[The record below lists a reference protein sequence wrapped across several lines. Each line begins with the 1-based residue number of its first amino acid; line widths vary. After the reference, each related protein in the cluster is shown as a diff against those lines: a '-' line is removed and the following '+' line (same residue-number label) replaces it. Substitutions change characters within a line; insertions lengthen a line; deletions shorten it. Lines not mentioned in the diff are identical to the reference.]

1 MGVSEPFIRRPIAT
15 SLLGIALLIGGLLG
29 YFALPVSALPQV
41 DFPTVQVTTQ
51 LPGASPDVIASL
63 ITAPLERQL
72 GQIPSLSAMNS
83 TSSFGVSQISLQFDL
98 NRDIDGAT
106 QDVQAAI
113 NAAAGVL
120 PKTLPYPP
128 TYAKVNPADAP
139 VMTLALRSDT
149 ISLRAM
155 SDIADTLLA
164 QRLSQISGVGRVSV
178 LGGLKPAVRIQA
190 DLARLAAYGIAME
203 DLRTAIASANVSG
216 PKGSLDGAQ
225 QSYIIAANDQIA
237 AADAYKPVII
247 AYRNGSPVTIA
258 DVAQIVDGLEN
269 DRTGGWYQGSP
280 AVIIDIQ
287 RQPGANVIDV
297 VSQIRAEIPKV
308 QRAIPAGV
316 NLTIVSDRTV
326 TIRAS
331 VRDVQFTLILSVVLV
346 TLVVLLFLRSLRA
359 TLIAGVALP
368 LSLITSFGIMYFA
381 GFSLDNLSLM
391 ALTIGT
397 GFVVDDAIVMIEN
410 IVRHMENGDSA
421 MEASLKGASE
431 IGFTVISL
439 TVSLI
444 AVFIPLLFMSGLV
457 GRMFREFALTLTI
470 AVVTSAVVSLTLT
483 PMMCSRLLKH
493 AHEELAVPGLAAVS
507 RFIDRTVGFYHRTLL
522 WVLERQRATLV
533 VTFATLIA
541 TLALYV
547 VAPKG
552 FLPLQDTAS
561 ITAVTEAGPD
571 VSFAEMQ
578 KRQAEAAD
586 AIKADP
592 DVTGVVS
599 VIGAGSVNPT
609 TNVGRLV
616 MTLKPRGERRDD
628 VSVVIT
634 RLKERVAAIPG
645 MTIYF
650 QPVQDVQISTQSS
663 RSQYQYTLTGTDAAL
678 VSEWARKLVAEM
690 RRDPL
695 FRDVSS
701 EAQEGGL
708 RAQLTV
714 DRTRAGQLGV
724 SLQGITDTL
733 NDAFAQR
740 QISTI
745 YGQANQYRVVLEAL
759 PMYQRD
765 PSILSKLYLPGAA
778 SATAGAPNAQ
788 VPLSAVATLTRTT
801 APLAISH
808 QAQFPSI
815 SLSFNLAPGAALGDA
830 VEAVK
835 TIETRIEMPN
845 SIVGVYAGDA
855 AEFAKALAGQP
866 WLLLAAVITIYIVLG
881 VLYESY
887 IHPITILSTLPSAGV
902 GAILALML
910 CGQDLSVI
918 GLIGII
924 LLMGHRQ
931 EERDHDDR
939 LRARGRARAGDVAER
954 GDRTG
959 LSAALPSDHD
969 DDAGRP
975 VRCAAAGDRERH
987 RRRAALPTRHLHYRR
1002 PAAQPIAHALH
1013 HAGDLSR
1020 PRPHQ
1025 PPPRAGAAAGRIR
1038 RSARRGRDRGDAVMA
1053 SISEPFIRRPVAT
1066 TLLSI
1071 GLFLLGIVAYEFL
1084 PVASVPN
1091 IDFSRHLRLGQPSWR
1106 RPVRH
1111 GRDGCLAA
1119 GAAARR
1125 DRGHQPDHLD
1135 FVTRHDQH
1143 PAPVRHRPQRRQS
1156 RPRRAGG
1163 NQCVAGR
1170 PAERFADAAAL
1181 PQGEHRRRAGLRA
1194 GADLEDAVRQRGLR
1208 RRRHRAGAAH
1218 LAGAGGGQCDDL
1230 GCRPAGGQ
1238 DSAQSCRAVQCRHRH
1253 RRRANCDYQRQPARS
1268 GRHLQR
1274 RAPERDAVAQQ
1285 ADADGERVPRHRH
1298 QEREGQF
1305 RPALRCCRHRGL
1317 RP

>member
-1 MGVSEPFIRRPIAT
+1 MSVSEPFIRRPIAT
-15 SLLGIALLIGGLLG
+15 SLLGVALLIGGALG
-29 YFALPVSALPQV
+29 YWALPVSALPQV

-72 GQIPSLSAMNS
+72 GQIPSLSLMQS

-113 NAAAGVL
+113 NAAAGIL

-128 TYAKVNPADAP
+128 VYAKVNPADAP
-139 VMTLALRSDT
+139 VLTLALTSDT

-155 SDIADTLLA
+155 SDIADTILG
-164 QRLSQISGVGRVSV
+164 QRLSQISGVGRVAI
-178 LGGLKPAVRIQA
+178 LGGLKPAVRVQA
-190 DLARLAAYGIAME
+190 DLARLASYGIAME
-203 DLRTAIASANVSG
+203 DLRNAIAGANVSG

-225 QSYIIAANDQIA
+225 QSYTIAANDQIA
-237 AADAYKPVII
+237 AAEAYKPIII
-247 AYRNGSPVTIA
+247 AYRNGSPVTIG
-258 DVAQIVDGLEN
+258 DVAVIIDGLEN
-269 DRTGGWYQGSP
+269 DRTGGWYQGTP

-297 VSQIRAEIPKV
+297 VQQIRAEIPKV
-308 QRAIPAGV
+308 QRVIPAGV
-316 NLTIVSDRTV
+316 NLTVVSDRTV

-331 VRDVQFTLILSVVLV
+331 VHDVQFTLILSVVLV

-410 IVRHMENGDSA
+410 IVRHMEDGESV

-493 AHEELAVPGLAAVS
+493 AGEEMTVPGLAAVS
-507 RFIDRTVGFYHRTLL
+507 RFIDRMVEFYHRTLL
-522 WVLERQRATLV
+522 VVLQHRTLTLV
-533 VTFATLIA
+533 VTFATLVL
-541 TLALYV
+541 TLILYV
-547 VAPKG
+547 MAPKG
-552 FLPLQDTAS
+552 FLPLQDTSS
-561 ITAVTEAGPD
+561 ITAVTEAGAD

-578 KRQAEAAD
+578 SRQTEAAS
-586 AIKADP
+586 AIQADP
-592 DVTGVVS
+592 DVIGVVS
-599 VIGAGSVNPT
+599 VVGAGSVNAT
-609 TNVGRLV
+609 TNVGKLV
-616 MTLKPRGERRDD
+616 MTLKPRDERRAD
-628 VSVVIT
+628 VSGVIE
-634 RLKERVAAIPG
+634 RLKARTAKIPG

-663 RSQYQYTLTGTDAAL
+663 RSQYQYTLTATDAAEVTL
-678 VSEWARKLVAEM
+678 WASKLVAEM
-690 RRDPL
+690 RRDPM

-708 RAQLTV
+708 RAALDV
-714 DRTRAGQLGV
+714 DRQRAGQLGV
-724 SLQGITDTL
+724 SLQAITDTL

-778 SATAGAPNAQ
+778 GAQ
-788 VPLSAVATLTRTT
+788 VPIDAVAKLTRTT

-808 QAQFPSI
+808 QAQFPAV
-815 SLSFNLAPGAALGDA
+815 SLSFNLAPGEALGDA

-835 TIETRIEMPN
+835 TIETRIGMPG
-845 SIVGVYAGDA
+845 SIAGVFGGDA
-855 AEFAKALAGQP
+855 AEFSKSLAGQP
-866 WLLLAAVITIYIVLG
+866 WLILAAIVTIYIVLG

-910 CGQDLSVI
+910 FGQDLSVI

-924 LLMGHRQ
+924 LLMGIVKKNAIMMIDFAL
-931 EERDHDDR
+931 E
-939 LRARGRARAGDVAER
+939 AER
-954 GDRTG
+954 HQGMSADEAIVQACLLRFRPIMMTT
-959 LSAALPSDHD
+959 LAALF
-969 DDAGRP
+969 G
-975 VRCAAAGDRERH
+975 
-987 RRRAALPTRHLHYRR
+987 ALPLAVESGTGAELRFPLGISIIGGLLLSQMLTLYTT
-1002 PAAQPIAHALH
+1002 PVIYLALDKLNRKIEK
-1013 HAGDLSR
+1013 AVPEPG
-1020 PRPHQ
+1020 PVG
-1025 PPPRAGAAAGRIR
+1025 PPVAGA
-1038 RSARRGRDRGDAVMA
+1038 
-1053 SISEPFIRRPVAT
+1053 SE
-1066 TLLSI
+1066 
-1071 GLFLLGIVAYEFL
+1071 GM
-1084 PVASVPN
+1084 
-1091 IDFSRHLRLGQPSWR
+1091 Q
-1106 RPVRH
+1106 
-1111 GRDGCLAA
+1111 
-1119 GAAARR
+1119 
-1125 DRGHQPDHLD
+1125 
-1135 FVTRHDQH
+1135 
-1143 PAPVRHRPQRRQS
+1143 
-1156 RPRRAGG
+1156 
-1163 NQCVAGR
+1163 
-1170 PAERFADAAAL
+1170 
-1181 PQGEHRRRAGLRA
+1181 
-1194 GADLEDAVRQRGLR
+1194 
-1208 RRRHRAGAAH
+1208 
-1218 LAGAGGGQCDDL
+1218 
-1230 GCRPAGGQ
+1230 
-1238 DSAQSCRAVQCRHRH
+1238 
-1253 RRRANCDYQRQPARS
+1253 
-1268 GRHLQR
+1268 
-1274 RAPERDAVAQQ
+1274 
-1285 ADADGERVPRHRH
+1285 
-1298 QEREGQF
+1298 
-1305 RPALRCCRHRGL
+1305 
-1317 RP
+1317 

>member
-1 MGVSEPFIRRPIAT
+1 MSVSEPFIRRPIAT
-15 SLLGIALLIGGLLG
+15 SLLGIALLIGGALG
-29 YFALPVSALPQV
+29 YWALPVSALPQV

-72 GQIPSLSAMNS
+72 GQIPSLSSMTS

-120 PKTLPYPP
+120 PRTLPYPP

-139 VMTLALRSDT
+139 VMTLALTSET

-155 SDIADTLLA
+155 SDLADTILG
-164 QRLSQISGVGRVSV
+164 QRLSQISGVGRVAV
-178 LGGLKPAVRIQA
+178 LGGLKPAVRVQA

-203 DLRTAIASANVSG
+203 DLRNAIAGANVSG

-225 QSYIIAANDQIA
+225 QSYTITANDQIA
-237 AADAYKPVII
+237 AADAYKPIII
-247 AYRNGSPVTIA
+247 AYRNGSPVTIG

-269 DRTGGWYQGSP
+269 DRTGGWYQGTP

-287 RQPGANVIDV
+287 RQPGANVIEV
-297 VSQIRAEIPKV
+297 VRQIREEIPKL

-316 NLTIVSDRTV
+316 KLTVVSDRTV

-331 VRDVQFTLILSVVLV
+331 VHDVQFTLVLSVVLV

-368 LSLITSFGIMYFA
+368 LSLITSFGIMYFS

-410 IVRHMENGDSA
+410 IVRHMENGETA
-421 MEASLKGASE
+421 MEASLRGASE

-470 AVVTSAVVSLTLT
+470 AVVTSAIVSLTLT

-493 AHEELAVPGLAAVS
+493 AGEEFTVPGLAAVS
-507 RFIDRTVGFYHRTLL
+507 RGIDRMVEFYHRTLL
-522 WVLERQRATLV
+522 WVLRHQRATMV
-533 VTFATLIA
+533 VTFATLVA
-541 TLALYV
+541 TLILYV

-552 FLPLQDTAS
+552 FLPLQDTSS
-561 ITAVTEAGPD
+561 ITAVTEAGAE

-578 KRQAEAAD
+578 KLQTQAAD

-599 VIGAGSVNPT
+599 VIGAGSVNAT

-616 MTLKPRGERRDD
+616 MSLKPRDARRDD
-628 VSVVIT
+628 VSQVIV
-634 RLKERVAAIPG
+634 RLKERVASIPG

-663 RSQYQYTLTGTDAAL
+663 RSQYQYTLTGTDAAE
-678 VSEWARKLVAEM
+678 VSLWARKLVAEL
-690 RRDPL
+690 RHDPM

-701 EAQEGGL
+701 EAQDGGL
-708 RAQLTV
+708 RAALDVNRQ
-714 DRTRAGQLGV
+714 RAGQLGV
-724 SLQGITDTL
+724 SLQVVNDTL

-765 PSILSKLYLPGAA
+765 PSILSKLYVPGAA
-778 SATAGAPNAQ
+778 VVGGPAGQ
-788 VPLSAVATLTRTT
+788 VPISAVATLTRTT

-808 QAQFPSI
+808 QAQFPAI
-815 SLSFNLAPGAALGDA
+815 SLSFNLAPDAALGDA
-830 VEAVK
+830 VDEVK
-835 TIETRIEMPN
+835 TIETRIGMPG
-845 SIVGVYAGDA
+845 SIVGLFAGDA
-855 AEFAKALAGQP
+855 AEFSKSLAGQP
-866 WLLLAAVITIYIVLG
+866 WLILAALVTIYIVLG

-910 CGQDLSVI
+910 FGQDLSVI

-924 LLMGHRQ
+924 LLMGIVKKNAIMMIDFAL
-931 EERDHDDR
+931 E
-939 LRARGRARAGDVAER
+939 AER
-954 GDRTG
+954 HQGMSATDAIVQACLLRFRPIMMTT
-959 LSAALPSDHD
+959 LAALF
-969 DDAGRP
+969 G
-975 VRCAAAGDRERH
+975 
-987 RRRAALPTRHLHYRR
+987 ALPLAVESGTGAELRFPLGISIIGGLLLSQLLTLYTTPVIYLALDRVNRR
-1002 PAAQPIAHALH
+1002 LEKALPPAELPL
-1013 HAGDLSR
+1013 
-1020 PRPHQ
+1020 
-1025 PPPRAGAAAGRIR
+1025 PPVAGA
-1038 RSARRGRDRGDAVMA
+1038 
-1053 SISEPFIRRPVAT
+1053 T
-1066 TLLSI
+1066 
-1071 GLFLLGIVAYEFL
+1071 
-1084 PVASVPN
+1084 
-1091 IDFSRHLRLGQPSWR
+1091 
-1106 RPVRH
+1106 
-1111 GRDGCLAA
+1111 
-1119 GAAARR
+1119 
-1125 DRGHQPDHLD
+1125 
-1135 FVTRHDQH
+1135 
-1143 PAPVRHRPQRRQS
+1143 
-1156 RPRRAGG
+1156 
-1163 NQCVAGR
+1163 
-1170 PAERFADAAAL
+1170 
-1181 PQGEHRRRAGLRA
+1181 
-1194 GADLEDAVRQRGLR
+1194 
-1208 RRRHRAGAAH
+1208 
-1218 LAGAGGGQCDDL
+1218 
-1230 GCRPAGGQ
+1230 
-1238 DSAQSCRAVQCRHRH
+1238 
-1253 RRRANCDYQRQPARS
+1253 
-1268 GRHLQR
+1268 
-1274 RAPERDAVAQQ
+1274 
-1285 ADADGERVPRHRH
+1285 
-1298 QEREGQF
+1298 EGMQ
-1305 RPALRCCRHRGL
+1305 
-1317 RP
+1317 